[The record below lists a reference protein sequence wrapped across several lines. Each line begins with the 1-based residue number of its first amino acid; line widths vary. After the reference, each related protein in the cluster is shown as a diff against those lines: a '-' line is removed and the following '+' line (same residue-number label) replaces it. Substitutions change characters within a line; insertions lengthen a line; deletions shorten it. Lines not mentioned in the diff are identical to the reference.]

1 MEEEQLRKNAVK
13 GAESNNP
20 KQSHDIEFLKSEMNL
35 QDESIPTLKVCYLRR
50 LKDDTSPNP
59 PGFRRI
65 AIKRSSPTHWSA
77 ESDHEKEIELTD
89 KIKTLTFEKTSED
102 EFDDNNST
110 Y

>member
-20 KQSHDIEFLKSEMNL
+20 KQSHDIECLKSEMNL
-35 QDESIPTLKVCYLRR
+35 QDESIPILNVCYLRR

-59 PGFRRI
+59 PRFRRI
-65 AIKRSSPTHWSA
+65 VIKRSSPTHWST

-89 KIKTLTFEKTSED
+89 KIKRLTFEKTSEN